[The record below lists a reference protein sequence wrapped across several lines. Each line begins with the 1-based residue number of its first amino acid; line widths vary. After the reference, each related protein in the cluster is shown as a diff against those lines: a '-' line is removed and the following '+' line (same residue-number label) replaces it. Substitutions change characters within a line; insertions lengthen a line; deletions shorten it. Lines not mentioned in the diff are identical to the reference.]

1 MTKHAR
7 KKDSSRAGEPP
18 KTAIAGMP
26 ANKLDVL
33 ASRARVRR
41 QIRAIAAVTFQ
52 ELIREKILWSSFLF
66 GLLCVALAYLV
77 SRLSFADNARIALD
91 FGMAAIS
98 LVGGLIAVVMGS
110 VLIAKEVR
118 NRTHYLV
125 LTKPV
130 WRWQFV
136 LGRVAGL
143 FGVLAV
149 NAALMG
155 AILAA
160 VFLMSG
166 GHLETSFFK
175 CLALQVVE
183 FGVLSAVACVF
194 SVFTTSTLAAVF
206 ASGIWVAGHA
216 MTDIKILAEKTE
228 PYWMRPLLKTVSEI
242 FPDLTRFDVK
252 AEVSHSLP
260 VTWGYFA
267 GTTAYAIAYMVFAL
281 AAACFIFSRKE
292 L

>member
-1 MTKHAR
+1 MSKFAKKAR
-7 KKDSSRAGEPP
+7 
-18 KTAIAGMP
+18 T
-26 ANKLDVL
+26 
-33 ASRARVRR
+33 RR
-41 QIRAIAAVTFQ
+41 QVSAIAAVTFQ

-98 LVGGLIAVVMGS
+98 LVGGLISVVMGA
-110 VLIAKEVR
+110 VLVAKEVH

-125 LTKPV
+125 LTKPI

-143 FGVLAV
+143 LGVLAV
-149 NAALMG
+149 NAALMS
-155 AILAA
+155 AILVV

-166 GHLETSFFK
+166 GRLETSFFK
-175 CLALQVVE
+175 CLALQVAE

-216 MTDIKILAEKTE
+216 MADIKILADKTE

-260 VTWGYFA
+260 ITWGYFA
-267 GTTAYAIAYMVFAL
+267 GTAAYGLAYMVFAL
-281 AAACFIFSRKE
+281 ALACLIFSRKE